1 MPSNRLKSAA
11 PTFLVGDG
19 ATTAEWYEKQLGFI
33 ASFAPKELPHFYA
46 PPLLNELGSP
56 TAAALTP

>member
-46 PPLLNELGSP
+46 SLNRDHVEIMLL
-56 TAAALTP
+56 